1 MDLNPAFDDSMAF
14 IRREYRLILP
24 VAVSTMGLAILLLGL
39 VIPPISA
46 DGQFPPGP
54 WLWWLIPVGFMT
66 GVGTLG
72 LSALRLFPGL
82 SVGEALRHG
91 LRNVIPLLL
100 VLFATLVL
108 LLFALSVLGVVLMM
122 LLGSAPEAAVIEA
135 MIFGMPLTLY
145 LGARMSLASC
155 ALIARHPHETPIKAI
170 KRGIAMTK
178 GHSWRIAL
186 IMMAGFFVY
195 LFMLFTLTAVFGS
208 LFLLLGKLIGDPAF
222 GETLTRL
229 LITFYVSVF
238 FASFTI
244 LLASIY
250 QRLSA
255 RSNGI

>member
-24 VAVSTMGLAILLLGL
+24 VAVGTMGLAVLLLGL

-46 DGQFPPGP
+46 DGQLPPGL

-66 GVGTLG
+66 GIGTLA

-82 SVGEALRHG
+82 SVGEALRCG
-91 LRNVIPLLL
+91 LRHIIPLLL
-100 VLFATLVL
+100 VLFANLIL
-108 LLFALSVLGVVLMM
+108 LIFALSALGVALM
-122 LLGSAPEAAVIEA
+122 LTLGSGPEAAVIEA
-135 MIFGMPLTLY
+135 MVFGMPLTIY
-145 LGARMSLASC
+145 LGARLSLASS
-155 ALIARHPHETPIKAI
+155 ALVARHPQESSIKAI

-208 LFLLLGKLIGDPAF
+208 MFMLLGKLIGDPAF

-250 QRLSA
+250 QRLST
-255 RSNGI
+255 RNNGI